1 MSSDAASSTSPMWP
15 VWIPRLILGLA
26 AALGIYAIV
35 VAPETMRN
43 AERLRAAQ
51 IQQEDREYCTGLK
64 MPPGTDSFTACTA
77 GLAEIRRRQHDRAL
91 AHAAG
96 VP

>member
-1 MSSDAASSTSPMWP
+1 MSSDAANSTTPMWP
-15 VWIPRLILGLA
+15 LWIPRLILGLA

-35 VAPETMRN
+35 VGPEMMRT
-43 AERLRAAQ
+43 AERLRAEQ

-64 MPPGTDSFTACTA
+64 MPPGADGFAACAA